1 MLNKILSI
9 FLVFSFISI
18 NANISFAKSVSITK
32 QKLTSAL
39 QNFSKTNIIDDNN
52 YNITVRDNVIL
63 IDSDNGNFTVNYN
76 LKNNPIFS
84 YTLNIQKGMSYETLK
99 EEMKNLY
106 EPTLICYLAVANINE
121 IDFKNAAFHFML
133 SALNSSSG
141 ETNIALNDVP
151 FIIVSDDVNTTIT
164 GNTKTIK
171 ESEFGNRVVEYT
183 KAVYGKK
190 ESISDSKNINSF
202 KCVKELKEINDNLC
216 KIIVTLTINL
226 DTDFSK
232 LKK

>member
-1 MLNKILSI
+1 MLNKILSM
-9 FLVFSFISI
+9 FLAFSFILV
-18 NANISFAKSVSITK
+18 NTNIIFAKSVSITK
-32 QKLTSAL
+32 QNLTSAL
-39 QNFSKTNIIDDNN
+39 QNFSKTKVIDDNN
-52 YNITVRDNVIL
+52 CNITVKDNVIL

-84 YTLNIQKGMSYETLK
+84 YTLNIQKGMSYETLRK
-99 EEMKNLY
+99 EIKNLY
-106 EPTLICYLAVANINE
+106 EPTLICYLAVANVNE

-141 ETNIALNDVP
+141 EPNIALKDVP
-151 FIIVSDDVNTTIT
+151 YIIVSDEGNITST
-164 GNTKTIK
+164 GNAKTIK
-171 ESEFGNRVVEYT
+171 ASEFGNKVIEYT
-183 KAVYGKK
+183 KSMYGKK
-190 ESISDSKNINSF
+190 ESFSDSNNINSF

-226 DTDFSK
+226 DADFSK

>member
-1 MLNKILSI
+1 
-9 FLVFSFISI
+9 
-18 NANISFAKSVSITK
+18 
-32 QKLTSAL
+32 
-39 QNFSKTNIIDDNN
+39 
-52 YNITVRDNVIL
+52 
-63 IDSDNGNFTVNYN
+63 
-76 LKNNPIFS
+76 
-84 YTLNIQKGMSYETLK
+84 MSYETLK

-133 SALNSSSG
+133 SALKSSSG